1 MTALSQHQIA
11 LVQSSFA
18 KVVPIAETAAELFY
32 GRLFEVAPD
41 VKPLFK
47 GDMKGQGRKLM
58 TTLNLV
64 IASLR
69 NLQSIMPA
77 VETLAVK
84 HVAYGVEP
92 VHYAKVGE
100 ALLWTLEKGLGP
112 DFTRETRDAWAATYG
127 ALSGAMIA
135 AAYPERRAA

>member
-1 MTALSQHQIA
+1 MSALSQDQIA

-18 KVVPIAETAAELFY
+18 KVVPIAETAASLFY
-32 GRLFEVAPD
+32 GRLFEVAPE
-41 VKPLFK
+41 VKPFFK
-47 GDMKGQGRKLM
+47 GDMTGQGRKLM

-69 NLQSIMPA
+69 NLQSIMSA

-92 VHYAKVGE
+92 DHYAKVGD

-112 DFTRETRDAWAATYG
+112 DFTEETRAAWAATYG
-127 ALSGAMIA
+127 AL
-135 AAYPERRAA
+135 